1 MFSPTPIRLALP
13 GDDTALDALLDSLPE
28 ISAVFILDLGGQEQQ
43 PYLAR
48 CANLRRRAKR
58 VLRPAS
64 GGSKSLSLRGIAK
77 EAIYWPV
84 GSTLDASLIL
94 LEQARNCFPSRYRR
108 MLRLRFPS
116 YIRLLRSNRF
126 PRAQITQHPAEADA
140 SFGPFLYRAQAE
152 DFLSKTL
159 DQFQIRRCDEELSPA
174 PEHPGCI
181 YGEMK
186 SCLRPC
192 QAAVSDERY
201 REEARAFLEYL
212 ASRGESIREVLQRQR
227 AQASDDLD
235 FELAARL
242 HKRLQKL
249 DECWRPAND
258 FLGLLDGFHGV
269 AITCCVEPGS
279 VTLWPVWDGM
289 LRPGVTLALA
299 KLQPKEIGR
308 ALETSVNGQ
317 LPESMETKRE
327 LLAVLTKWRHSTW
340 CDGEWVQIE
349 FADRPPFRKIV
360 NAVKRVHTAR
370 FGVTHS
376 PEPAET
382 AHSLKES

>member
-1 MFSPTPIRLALP
+1 MFVL
-13 GDDTALDALLDSLPE
+13 E
-28 ISAVFILDLGGQEQQ
+28 LGEQEQQ

-64 GGSKSLSLRGIAK
+64 AGSKSLSLRGIAR

-84 GSTLDASLIL
+84 GSALEANLIL
-94 LEQARNCFPSRYRR
+94 LEQARNRFPSRYRR

-126 PRAQITQHPAEADA
+126 PRAQVTQHPGDTD
-140 SFGPFLYRAQAE
+140 STFGPFLYRTQAE
-152 DFLSKTL
+152 EFLGKAL

-201 REEARAFLEYL
+201 REEAIGFLEYL
-212 ASRGESIREVLQRQR
+212 ASGGESIRGLLERQR
-227 AQASDDLD
+227 AQASDNLD

-269 AITCCVEPGS
+269 ATTCCTEAGF
-279 VTLWPVWDGM
+279 VTLWPVWEGT
-289 LRPGVTLALA
+289 LRPGITLALA
-299 KLQPKEIGR
+299 ALQSKEI
-308 ALETSVNGQ
+308 AKVLETSANSRREES
-317 LPESMETKRE
+317 PETNRE
-327 LLAVLTKWRHSTW
+327 LLAVLTKWKHSSW
-340 CDGEWVQIE
+340 CDGEWVPIE
-349 FADRPPFRKIV
+349 APDRPPARKIA
-360 NAVKRVHTAR
+360 NAAKRVHAAR
-370 FGVTHS
+370 FGGS
-376 PEPAET
+376 ISAEPT
-382 AHSLKES
+382 DGAHSLKES